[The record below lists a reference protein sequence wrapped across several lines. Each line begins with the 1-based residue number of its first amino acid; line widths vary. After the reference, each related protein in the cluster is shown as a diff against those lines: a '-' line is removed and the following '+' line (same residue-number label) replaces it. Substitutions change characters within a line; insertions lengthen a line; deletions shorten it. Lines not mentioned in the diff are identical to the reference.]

1 MAAPAIAPPFL
12 AAVDEPA
19 ATTGIPPIRT
29 SFVLRALRRALVPAV
44 SVGLALGAW
53 YLVSLVLLSPERRF
67 LLPPPDRVFTESLS
81 NPVKLEVMLRA
92 LAVTA
97 RIAVTGLLL
106 AAVIGVAV
114 GVLMSQA
121 KVVERVVYPYAV
133 VLQAIPVLA
142 VVPLIGLWFGYGAT
156 ARTIVCVLIAVH
168 PIIAM
173 TLFGIQSVDA
183 NLRELFALG
192 RANRLRRLLSLELPA
207 ALPSIMASLRTAAG
221 LSVTGAVIGDMFFAK
236 GQPGIG
242 TLLDTYRARLQ
253 SEDLLAALVLAA
265 LFGVTVFAVFTA
277 AQRLIVGRWH
287 ASGR

>member
-1 MAAPAIAPPFL
+1 MVRML
-12 AAVDEPA
+12 
-19 ATTGIPPIRT
+19 RT
-29 SFVLRALRRALVPAV
+29 VLVPLV
-44 SVGLALGAW
+44 SAGLALGAW

-67 LLPPPDRVFTESLS
+67 LLPPPHRVFTESLS
-81 NPVKLEVMLRA
+81 DPVKLETMLRA
-92 LAVTA
+92 LGVTA
-97 RIAVTGLLL
+97 RIAVTGLAV
-106 AAVIGVAV
+106 AAVLGVAV

-142 VVPLIGLWFGYGAT
+142 VVPLIGLWFGYGPT

-192 RANRLRRLLSLELPA
+192 RANRLRRLVSLELPA

-265 LFGVTVFAVFTA
+265 LFGVAVFALFTA
-277 AQRLIVGRWH
+277 AQRLTVGRWH

>member
-1 MAAPAIAPPFL
+1 MAVSAPAPAVFT
-12 AAVDEPA
+12 AASDSPA
-19 ATTGIPPIRT
+19 AAADPAVRR
-29 SFVLRALRRALVPAV
+29 SFVPRLMRRLLVPAI
-44 SVGLALGAW
+44 SAGLALGAW

-67 LLPPPDRVFTESLS
+67 LLPPPHRVFTESLS
-81 NPVKLEVMLRA
+81 NPAKLETMLRA

-97 RIAVTGLLL
+97 RIAVTGLAL

-114 GVLMSQA
+114 GVIMSQA

-142 VVPLIGLWFGYGAT
+142 VVPLIGLWFGYGST

-192 RANRLRRLLSLELPA
+192 RANRLRRLVSLELPA

-236 GQPGIG
+236 GRPGIG

-265 LFGVTVFAVFTA
+265 LFGVTVFALFTA
-277 AQRLIVGRWH
+277 AQRLTVGRWH
-287 ASGR
+287 ASSR

>member
-1 MAAPAIAPPFL
+1 MATRTLGAPTRSTVRPLL
-12 AAVDEPA
+12 AK
-19 ATTGIPPIRT
+19 
-29 SFVLRALRRALVPAV
+29 ALVPV
-44 SVGLALGAW
+44 VCVGLALGAW
-53 YLVSLVLLSPERRF
+53 YAVSLLLLAPERRF
-67 LLPPPDRVFTESLS
+67 LLPPPHAVLTESLLD
-81 NPVKLEVMLRA
+81 PATVETMLRA

-97 RIAVTGLLL
+97 RVALVGLLV
-106 AAVIGVAV
+106 AAVLGVAI

-121 KVVERVVYPYAV
+121 RAIERVVYPYAV

-142 VVPLIGLWFGYGAT
+142 VVPLIGLWFGYGMS

-183 NLRELFALG
+183 NLRELFTLG
-192 RANRLRRLLSLELPA
+192 RATRLRRLLSLELPA
-207 ALPSIMASLRTAAG
+207 ALPSILTSLRTAAG
-221 LSVTGAVIGDMFFAK
+221 LAVTGAIIGDMFFAK

-253 SEDLLAALVLAA
+253 SEDLLAALLLAA
-265 LFGVTVFAVFTA
+265 LFGVAVFALCTA
-277 AQRLIVGRWH
+277 AQRLTVGRWH

>member
-1 MAAPAIAPPFL
+1 MVP
-12 AAVDEPA
+12 
-19 ATTGIPPIRT
+19 
-29 SFVLRALRRALVPAV
+29 LVCT
-44 SVGLALGAW
+44 GLALAAW
-53 YLVSLVLLSPERRF
+53 YTVSLVLLAPDRRF
-67 LLPPPDRVFTESLS
+67 LLPPPHRVFAESLS
-81 NPVKLEVMLRA
+81 NPAKLEVMLRA

-97 RIAVTGLLL
+97 RVAVTGLFC
-106 AAVIGVAV
+106 AALIGVAI

-142 VVPLIGLWFGYGAT
+142 VVPLIGLWFGYGLT
-156 ARTIVCVLIAVH
+156 ARTMVCVLIAVH

-173 TLFGIQSVDA
+173 TLFGIQSVDK
-183 NLRELFALG
+183 NLRELFTLG
-192 RANRLRRLLSLELPA
+192 RANRLRRLISLELPA

-242 TLLDTYRARLQ
+242 TLLDTYRSRLQ
-253 SEDLLAALVLAA
+253 SEDLLAALLLAA
-265 LFGVTVFAVFTA
+265 LFGVAVFALFTA
-277 AQRLIVGRWH
+277 AQRLTVGRWH

>member
-1 MAAPAIAPPFL
+1 M
-12 AAVDEPA
+12 
-19 ATTGIPPIRT
+19 
-29 SFVLRALRRALVPAV
+29 
-44 SVGLALGAW
+44 GAW
-53 YLVSLVLLSPERRF
+53 YLVSLVILAPDRRF
-67 LLPPPDRVFTESLS
+67 LLPPPHAVFAESLS
-81 NPVKLEVMLRA
+81 DPAKLETMLRA

-97 RIAVTGLLL
+97 RVAITGLAV
-106 AAVIGVAV
+106 AAVVGIAI

-121 KVVERVVYPYAV
+121 KVVERVIYPYAV

-142 VVPLIGLWFGYGAT
+142 VVPLIGLWFGYGTA

-173 TLFGIQSVDA
+173 TLFGIQSVDR
-183 NLRELFALG
+183 NLRELFDLG
-192 RANRLRRLLSLELPA
+192 RANRLRRLISLELPA

-253 SEDLLAALVLAA
+253 SEDLLAALLLAA
-265 LFGVTVFAVFTA
+265 VFGVTVFAVFTA
-277 AQRLIVGRWH
+277 VQKLTVGRWH

>member
-1 MAAPAIAPPFL
+1 M
-12 AAVDEPA
+12 
-19 ATTGIPPIRT
+19 
-29 SFVLRALRRALVPAV
+29 
-44 SVGLALGAW
+44 VGLALPAAPVRTRPALRFRPQRLLARLAVPVVCVGLALAAW
-53 YLVSLVLLSPERRF
+53 YAVSLLLLAPDRRF
-67 LLPPPDRVFTESLS
+67 LLPTPDRVFTRSLS
-81 NPVKLEVMLRA
+81 DPAKLEVMLRA

-97 RIAVTGLLL
+97 RVAVTGLAV
-106 AAVIGVAV
+106 AAVLGIAI

-121 KVVERVVYPYAV
+121 KLVERVVYPYAV

-173 TLFGIQSVDA
+173 TLFGIQSVDR
-183 NLRELFALG
+183 NLRELFTLG
-192 RANRLRRLLSLELPA
+192 RANRVRRLISLELPA
-207 ALPSIMASLRTAAG
+207 ALPSIMAGLRTAAG

-242 TLLDTYRARLQ
+242 TLLDMYRARLQ

-265 LFGVTVFAVFTA
+265 LFGVAVFAVFTA
-277 AQRLIVGRWH
+277 AQRLTVGRWH
-287 ASGR
+287 PSGR